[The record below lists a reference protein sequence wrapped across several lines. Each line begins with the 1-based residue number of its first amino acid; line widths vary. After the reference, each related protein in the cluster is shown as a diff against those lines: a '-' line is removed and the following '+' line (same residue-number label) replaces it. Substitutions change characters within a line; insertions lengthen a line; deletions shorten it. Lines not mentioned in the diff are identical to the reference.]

1 MLQSPFAL
9 TGMKSGLG
17 KTADEAHA
25 WWTTTASRSDF
36 LAHVITALIIL
47 VVTLFVSTWI
57 YNGVKKLAR
66 RFVPNDADRTF
77 PEFMAQVVR
86 WMILTLG
93 FVAVMNRLGIET
105 ASFITVLGA
114 ASLSIGL
121 ALQGTLGNVAAGL
134 MILFTKPYR
143 IGDTVHIGEVQGRV
157 HRLGLFS
164 TEINNADN
172 VRVYVPNSK
181 VFANEIVNISTNAA
195 IKIDLRFDIGYDSDL
210 KAALALLLD
219 VAKAQPDQMS
229 THEPQVSLAEFAASG
244 ITVRV
249 WIWVLPANALNART
263 QLIIAIKQALD
274 KAGIDIPYP
283 HQVAIT
289 KESVAGEGKV

>member
-1 MLQSPFAL
+1 MMTKAL
-9 TGMKSGLG
+9 GLGGMKTDLN

-25 WWTTTASRSDF
+25 WWATATSRSDF

-47 VVTLFVSTWI
+47 VVTLFVSTWV

-143 IGDTVHIGEVQGRV
+143 IGDNVHIGEVQGRV

-172 VRVYVPNSK
+172 VRVFVPNSK
-181 VFANEIVNISTNAA
+181 VFANEIINVSTNAA
-195 IKIDLRFDIGYDSDL
+195 VKIDLRFDIGYDSDL
-210 KAALALLLD
+210 NAALALLLD

-229 THEPQVSLAEFAASG
+229 AHEAQVSLADFAASG

-249 WIWVLPANALNART
+249 WIWVLPANALHART

-274 KAGIDIPYP
+274 QAGIDIPYP

-289 KESVAGEGKV
+289 KES

>member
-1 MLQSPFAL
+1 MMTKAL
-9 TGMKSGLG
+9 GMGGMKTDLG
-17 KTADEAHA
+17 KTANEAHA
-25 WWTTTASRSDF
+25 WWATAASRSDF

-143 IGDTVHIGEVQGRV
+143 IGDNVHIGEVQGRV

-181 VFANEIVNISTNAA
+181 VFANEIINTSTNAA
-195 IKIDLRFDIGYDSDL
+195 VKIDLRFDIGYASDL

-219 VAKAQPDQMS
+219 VATAQPDQMS
-229 THEPQVSLAEFAASG
+229 THEPQVSLADFAASG
-244 ITVRV
+244 VTVRV
-249 WIWVLPANALNART
+249 WIWVLPANALHART

-274 KAGIDIPYP
+274 HAGIDIPYP

-289 KESVAGEGKV
+289 KEP